1 MDISNW
7 RMSKF
12 PKIPVQIDRG
22 WGSLEPSSW
31 IGKVYGAESEIYSC
45 HEQNLQNTRKNHGPF
60 QMNFNSRAMT
70 THLLTILFA
79 GCSVAFTSLLNSS
92 TLLLWLFVC
101 TWRYG
106 SWRFSSRCVVW
117 IKTITIVTVVRV
129 YIVSTAI
136 TYKRGQELPTD
147 Q

>member
-22 WGSLEPSSW
+22 WGSLEPSLW

-70 THLLTILFA
+70 TKLLTILFA
-79 GCSVAFTSLLNSS
+79 TCSVAFTPFLYFS
-92 TLLLWLFVC
+92 TLLL
-101 TWRYG
+101 
-106 SWRFSSRCVVW
+106 
-117 IKTITIVTVVRV
+117 
-129 YIVSTAI
+129 
-136 TYKRGQELPTD
+136 
-147 Q
+147 

>member
-1 MDISNW
+1 
-7 RMSKF
+7 MSKI
-12 PKIPVQIDRG
+12 PKIPVQIDRA

-31 IGKVYGAESEIYSC
+31 LGNVYGAESEIYSC
-45 HEQNLQNTRKNHGPF
+45 HEQNLQNMKKNHGRF
-60 QMNFNSRAMT
+60 LMNFNSRTMT

-79 GCSVAFTSLLNSS
+79 GCSAAFTSFLNSS

-106 SWRFSSRCVVW
+106 CWRFSSRCVVW